1 MTFFKLKEK
10 NKFYPL
16 FILVSAIAIMVI
28 GLIFATNIKCSY
40 FLGGL
45 FIWIFIFC
53 KKEKALRALLS
64 YIVVA
69 GILSTISFYVN
80 DNSWSSF
87 IAMANRFG
95 AVFMALLLGMNVEPY
110 DMVRCLSTLRFP
122 RSITLGILIATS
134 FPSSLKEEIK
144 RVKEAMRT
152 RGAGNIL
159 NIKVFYR
166 AFLIPF
172 VMRLVNIS
180 DTLSLSIET
189 RGYSL
194 ESKKYTVYKKSYI
207 NFLDVIF
214 LLGIIGASIGVIIL

>member
-1 MTFFKLKEK
+1 MRFFKLKEN
-10 NKFYPL
+10 NKIFPVFML
-16 FILVSAIAIMVI
+16 ISAISIMII
-28 GLIFATNIKCSY
+28 GLIFSNDIKCSY

-45 FIWIFIFC
+45 YFWIFIFG
-53 KKEKALRALLS
+53 KKKKALRTLIS
-64 YIVVA
+64 YLIVG
-69 GILSTISFYVN
+69 GIFSTISYLVN
-80 DNSWSSF
+80 NYSWPSF

-95 AVFMALLLGMNVEPY
+95 TVFIALLIGMNVEPN
-110 DMVRCLSTLRFP
+110 DTVRCLSTLRFP
-122 RSITLGILIATS
+122 RSITLGMLIATS

-144 RVKEAMRT
+144 RVKEAMKT
-152 RGAGNIL
+152 RGAGNIF

-194 ESKKYTVYKKSYI
+194 ESKFYSVYKKSYV
-207 NFLDVIF
+207 NFIDILFFV
-214 LLGIIGASIGVIIL
+214 GVVSSCIGVIIL

>member
-1 MTFFKLKEK
+1 MRFFKLKEK
-10 NKFYPL
+10 NNIFPVFML
-16 FILVSAIAIMVI
+16 ISAIGIMVL
-28 GLIFATNIKCSY
+28 GLIFASDIKCSY

-45 FIWIFIFC
+45 YLWIFLFGKKKKGLRMLISYLIVGGIFSSI
-53 KKEKALRALLS
+53 S
-64 YIVVA
+64 Y
-69 GILSTISFYVN
+69 LVN
-80 DNSWSSF
+80 DYSWPSF

-95 AVFMALLLGMNVEPY
+95 AVFIALLIGMNVEPN
-110 DMVRCLSTLRFP
+110 DTVRCLSTLRFP
-122 RSITLGILIATS
+122 RSITLGMLIATS

-144 RVKEAMRT
+144 RVKEAMKT
-152 RGAGNIL
+152 RGAGNIF

-194 ESKKYTVYKKSYI
+194 ESKSYSVYKKSYV
-207 NFLDVIF
+207 NFIDVLFFIGV
-214 LLGIIGASIGVIIL
+214 LGASVGVILL

>member
-1 MTFFKLKEK
+1 MRFFKLKEN
-10 NKFYPL
+10 NKIFPVFML
-16 FILVSAIAIMVI
+16 ISAIGIMVI
-28 GLIFATNIKCSY
+28 GLIFANDIKCSY
-40 FLGGL
+40 FLTAL
-45 FIWIFIFC
+45 YLWIFIFG
-53 KKEKALRALLS
+53 KKKKALKTLIS
-64 YIVVA
+64 YLIV
-69 GILSTISFYVN
+69 GGLFSTISYLVN
-80 DNSWSSF
+80 SYSWPSF

-95 AVFMALLLGMNVEPY
+95 AVFIALLIGMNVEPN
-110 DMVRCLSTLRFP
+110 DTVRCLSTLKFP

-144 RVKEAMRT
+144 RVKEAMKT
-152 RGAGNIL
+152 RGAGNIF

-194 ESKKYTVYKKSYI
+194 ESKSYSVYKKSYV
-207 NFLDVIF
+207 NFVDVIF
-214 LLGIIGASIGVIIL
+214 FIGIISASVGVIIL